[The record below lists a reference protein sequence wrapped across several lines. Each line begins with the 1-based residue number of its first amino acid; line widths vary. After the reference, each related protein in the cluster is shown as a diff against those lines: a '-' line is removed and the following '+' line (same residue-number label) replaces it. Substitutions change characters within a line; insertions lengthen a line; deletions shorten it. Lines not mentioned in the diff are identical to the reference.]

1 MKFVVF
7 SDLDGTL
14 LQPQTYSFERAKP
27 ALELLRRSNIPLIL
41 CSSKT
46 RAEMEIYR
54 RRIKNRHPFIPEN
67 GGAIFIPTG
76 YFQFPVNGELRN
88 GYFVITLGASY
99 RTIRTAFSAVRKKL
113 FARVKGFGDMSIDEV
128 CRLTGLSPRDADL
141 AKKREFDEPFI
152 FLEEPDRSF
161 FAEIRNRGLS
171 WTRGNMYHIL
181 GNSDKGTAI
190 TVLKEFYQNE
200 YGRIVTIG
208 LGDSLNDLPMLQQ
221 VDLPVLIKKPD
232 GSHEPMV
239 LQRSLM
245 KTEGIGPD
253 GWNEAI
259 SKLLN
264 HESKPV
270 HRSV

>member
-14 LQPQTYSFERAKP
+14 LHPQTYSFERARP
-27 ALELLRRSNIPLIL
+27 GLELLRKSNIPLIL

-46 RAEMEIYR
+46 RAEMEVLR

-76 YFQFPVNGELRN
+76 YFQFPVKGELRN
-88 GYFVITLGASY
+88 GYFVITLGATY
-99 RTIRTAFSAVRKKL
+99 QTIRSAFCTIRKKL
-113 FARVKGFGDMSIDEV
+113 SARVKGFGDMSNSEV
-128 CRLTGLSPRDADL
+128 CRLTGLSPRDAEL

-152 FLEEPDRSF
+152 FLENPELSF
-161 FAEIRNRGLS
+161 LDEITNCRLY

-181 GNSDKGTAI
+181 GNSDKGTAVK
-190 TVLKEFYQNE
+190 VLKEFYQNE

-239 LQRSLM
+239 VHEKLI
-245 KTEGIGPD
+245 KTEGVGPD

-264 HESKPV
+264 HESTPV
-270 HRSV
+270 HRSL